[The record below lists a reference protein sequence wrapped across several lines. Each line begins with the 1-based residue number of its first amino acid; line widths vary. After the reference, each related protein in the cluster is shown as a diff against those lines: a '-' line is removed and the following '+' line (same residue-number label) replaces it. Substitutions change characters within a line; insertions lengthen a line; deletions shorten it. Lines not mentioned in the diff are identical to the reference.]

1 MTNTPTWAQNLTLD
15 DWKLVEWAMEELDNV
30 VNDHSAD
37 ECDVTDTSKRRL
49 AAMVA
54 AIQQEESDND

>member
-1 MTNTPTWAQNLTLD
+1 MTNTPTWTQNLTPN

-37 ECDVTDTSKRRL
+37 ECDATDTSKRRL